1 MSNANGLMGELSV
14 VLFRKFM
21 LVAGICC
28 LSLGL
33 TGPAAAATFGFGAG
47 SNTQNTLALNAGG
60 IDLTVRGFTGFSD
73 PVFTATGVLGTAAN
87 INRTAN
93 GWGVAPGGSGLID
106 VGDALNLDFSPT
118 SIVLLSALVFELDG
132 QPDQFTI
139 YTDQTAIGTID
150 LPADPGADT
159 FTLTDLGSLLSG
171 SVVGSNFTI
180 ATNAGAIRLQS
191 LTVTPVPLPPA
202 ALLLV
207 AAFLGL
213 VAVRKTAA
221 SRA

>member
-1 MSNANGLMGELSV
+1 M
-14 VLFRKFM
+14 
-21 LVAGICC
+21 
-28 LSLGL
+28 SLGL
-33 TGPAAAATFGFGAG
+33 AGPAAAVTFDFGAG
-47 SNTQNTLALNAGG
+47 SNTENTIALNAGG

-73 PVFTATGVLGTAAN
+73 PVFTSTGVLGTAAN
-87 INRTAN
+87 INRNNAGN
-93 GWGVAPGGSGLID
+93 GWGVNGGGGGGLVG

-132 QPDQFTI
+132 EPDQFTI
-139 YTDQTAIGTID
+139 YNDQTAIGSIN

-180 ATNAGAIRLQS
+180 ATNSGAIRLQS

-202 ALLLV
+202 ALLLA

-213 VAVRKTAA
+213 FAVRKAA
-221 SRA
+221 GSRA

>member
-1 MSNANGLMGELSV
+1 MF
-14 VLFRKFM
+14 FRKVM
-21 LVAGICC
+21 ILAGICC
-28 LSLGL
+28 VSLGL
-33 TGPAAAATFGFGAG
+33 AGPAAAVTFDFGAG
-47 SNTQNTLALNAGG
+47 SNTENTHALNMGG
-60 IDLTVRGFTGFSD
+60 IDLTVRGFSGFTD
-73 PVFTATGVLGTAAN
+73 ATFTSSGNLGTATN

-93 GWGVAPGGSGLID
+93 GWGVNNGGSGLID

-139 YTDQTAIGTID
+139 YNDQTAIGTIN

-159 FTLTDLGSLLSG
+159 FALTDLGSLLSG

-180 ATNAGAIRLQS
+180 ATNVGAIRLQS

-213 VAVRKTAA
+213 FAVRTVAG